1 MTDTD
6 RNHTDDHAGAAA
18 PTSAFAAWRDPNFGR
33 YSLAY
38 VPSMSATW
46 IRITAMGY
54 LVYEL
59 TADPLKLGMISFA
72 TAIPQLV
79 LSPLSGTFI
88 DRVNRHNLLVTVQL
102 LIVVVMA
109 ATAVLIGMNRISY
122 PALLAIAVILGSL
135 TTFDWPVRIALIPS
149 LVPRALLQNAI
160 ALNTTMFNVSRVFG
174 PTLAGWLIALVGM
187 TWAFGATA
195 LLMLPFPLV
204 LLTIPRLKTLQVP
217 KQAGSGWS
225 QLVAGY
231 RYIGRSPQIAAL
243 MLMNL
248 IPNVLGMSYVMMA
261 PAYVSD
267 VLQRDAT
274 TLGYLL
280 AVNGVGSF
288 IGTFSVARSHGMRGR
303 GGWILRTLAV
313 FGTLLVVFGLTSSV
327 PLAFASIFLLG
338 ITYGFVAALSDTL
351 IQLLVDEAYRGRV
364 TAVFAMIVGL
374 APGSAL
380 LVGWIAT
387 MTGIGWAIAIIGI
400 AMLVYLP
407 FLIFRTQLGTID

>member
-6 RNHTDDHAGAAA
+6 RDHTGDAA
-18 PTSAFAAWRDPNFGR
+18 PTSAFAAWRDPDFGR

-72 TAIPQLV
+72 TAIPQLI

-88 DRVNRHNLLVTVQL
+88 DRVNRRNLLVTVQL

-109 ATAVLIGMNRISY
+109 ATAVLIGIDRITY
-122 PALLAIAVILGSL
+122 PMLLAIAVILGSL
-135 TTFDWPVRIALIPS
+135 ITFDWPVRLALIPS
-149 LVPRALLQNAI
+149 LVPRSLLQNAI

-187 TWAFGATA
+187 TWAFGVTA
-195 LLMLPFPLV
+195 LLMVPFPLV
-204 LLTIPRLKTLQVP
+204 LLTIPRLRTLVVP
-217 KQAGSGWS
+217 KQPGSAWS
-225 QLVAGY
+225 QLAAGY
-231 RYIGRSPQIAAL
+231 RYIARNRQIAAL

-248 IPNVLGMSYVMMA
+248 VPNVLGMSYVLMA

-267 VLQRDAT
+267 VLNEGAT

-280 AVNGVGSF
+280 AVNGIGSF
-288 IGTFSVARSHGMRGR
+288 IGTFTVARFHQFRRRGA
-303 GGWILRTLAV
+303 WILRTLAV
-313 FGTLLVVFGLTSSV
+313 FGTLLIVFGLTSNLWV
-327 PLAFASIFLLG
+327 ALASIFLLG
-338 ITYGFVAALSDTL
+338 LTYGFVAALNDTL

-364 TAVFAMIVGL
+364 MSVFAMIVGL